1 MNSLY
6 CCIDQYK
13 NPQDISSCLAD
24 FLREDVLVMFSE
36 YVLVSSLQH
45 LFIYQTVVFFITI
58 INDF

>member
-1 MNSLY
+1 M
-6 CCIDQYK
+6 
-13 NPQDISSCLAD
+13 
-24 FLREDVLVMFSE
+24 EDVLVMFSE